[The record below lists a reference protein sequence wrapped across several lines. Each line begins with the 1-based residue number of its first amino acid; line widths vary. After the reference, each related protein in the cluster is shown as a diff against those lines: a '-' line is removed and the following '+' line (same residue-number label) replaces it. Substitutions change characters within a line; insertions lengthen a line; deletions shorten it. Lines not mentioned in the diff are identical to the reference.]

1 MSLAD
6 KKRLDSILR
15 EQMESLARIKSKQM
29 QQLDEASQ
37 SLQAKIAKLK
47 GQLQDISSQ
56 KSREDLEQDLR
67 HLLIKKEEVL
77 HLLDYAN
84 SKIADID

>member
-1 MSLAD
+1 MSLAE

-47 GQLQDISSQ
+47 GKLQDISSQ